1 MKLNSTGSK
10 IIESDLKNGSLICFL
25 LGAPGIGKSAIMRDI
40 AERNGWGYHELLC
53 NQIAMQADLTGCRT
67 ITCKNRLGEEVSKQ
81 VFFPHAV
88 IREAIDEAKEFP
100 EKKVLLFL
108 DEINR
113 TSASV
118 TSAVLTFITART
130 IGTEKLPDNIIISAA
145 GNDEGN
151 IIALDQASLSRFI
164 VRRCEPDVNTF
175 LKLGLI
181 HPAIATVLKSNPS
194 FIFQREKKNEDDADY
209 NYGAIDNDFEQ
220 LATPRTIMGLNK
232 ALLDNQKMIS
242 DMGEAT
248 LKEYVRGFTGDT
260 QFTDSVVTAIM
271 SQKYSDMITREKVML
286 EKPKNLE
293 KLMAEKNIVQTEA
306 LIKAMKEKEKSA
318 LLLYMIFDPDSDYT
332 ALIRQIGISYKKS
345 SLLIDEMQKLSEI
358 INGGKYNR
366 DSYEALVSLNTPLS
380 KTIKMI
386 YGG

>member
-40 AERNGWGYHELLC
+40 AMRNGWGYQELLC

-67 ITCKNRLGEEVSKQ
+67 VTYKNNLGEDVAKQ

-100 EKKVLLFL
+100 NKKVLLFL

-151 IIALDQASLSRFI
+151 IISLDQASISRFI
-164 VRRCEPDVNTF
+164 VRRCEPDYRTF
-175 LKLGLI
+175 LGLGKI
-181 HPAIATVLKSNPS
+181 HPAIESVLKANPAY
-194 FIFQREKKNEDDADY
+194 IFQRERSDDEDSFSYDR
-209 NYGAIDNDFEQ
+209 NDDDFSQ
-220 LATPRTIMGLNK
+220 LSTPRTIMGLNK
-232 ALLDNQKMIS
+232 ALLDNQDMIDEFNES
-242 DMGEAT
+242 TM
-248 LKEYVRGFTGDT
+248 KEYVRGFTGET
-260 QFTDSVVTAIM
+260 AFTDAIVAFLMSKKYQKLVTN
-271 SQKYSDMITREKVML
+271 EKIVI
-286 EKPKNLE
+286 EKPE
-293 KLMAEKNIVQTEA
+293 CIDIIMAEKDNVRLDMIIRN
-306 LIKAMKEKEKSA
+306 LKEKDKA
-318 LLLYMIFDPDSDYT
+318 AAILYMLFDVTRDYT
-332 ALIRQIGISYKKS
+332 KKIELLAKAYKKNT
-345 SLLIDEMQKLSEI
+345 LTNTDGMKTLGAI
-358 INGGKYNR
+358 INTGKYNK
-366 DSYEALVSLNTPLS
+366 DSYEVLLSSGSPLS